1 MHIETD
7 VWDIRFA
14 NTQNHGH
21 WPLPYLAVG
30 NEFAKFTEAADKT
43 LTQRLLYVSSPARE
57 PVNGGCDAW
66 KRRILLEYDAW
77 KRRLLGFGRLTLKNR
92 KFFTMARWDKKYC
105 ALASR
110 RFCLPEVVTKL

>member
-1 MHIETD
+1 MPKRCMHIETD

-57 PVNGGCDAW
+57 PVIVRRDAGSVSSFW
-66 KRRILLEYDAW
+66 NTT
-77 KRRLLGFGRLTLKNR
+77 LGSVGS
-92 KFFTMARWDKKYC
+92 W
-105 ALASR
+105 ASD
-110 RFCLPEVVTKL
+110 V